1 MFAFITKKP
10 LWVNL
15 LVAIGLTLLFL
26 FLVFMTLNFWTNH
39 GEYLRVPDVKGKT
52 FIEAA
57 GFLEKQGFDVVV
69 QDSVYYDTIAP
80 TVVFKQ
86 FPDPEATVKVN
97 RTIYLTINRAN
108 APKIEMPNLVGMS
121 FRNAELEL
129 KSRGLKLGD
138 TSFVPDIAKN
148 AVKEQIWNG
157 NPIKPGTTIT
167 MGQKIS
173 LVLGAGIGNEEVP
186 VPNLYGL
193 PYPEALALTEANGI
207 GLFVVLDNDLRDTT
221 AGFVYWQN
229 PDRLDQDRRIN
240 RIRAGQMMDIRLSAI
255 KPEPKIDS
263 VTVPPKDTK
272 SEF

>member
-1 MFAFITKKP
+1 M
-10 LWVNL
+10 NL
-15 LVAIGLTLLFL
+15 LVGIALSFLFF

-52 FIEAA
+52 FAEAA
-57 GFLEKQGFDVVV
+57 GLLEKQGFDVVV

-108 APKIEMPNLVGMS
+108 APVIEMPNLVGMS

-138 TSFVPDIAKN
+138 TTYVPDIAKN

-157 NPIKPGTTIT
+157 SSIKPGSKIT

-173 LVLGAGIGNEEVP
+173 LVIGAGIGAEEVP

-193 PYPEALALTEANGI
+193 PYAEALALSEANGI
-207 GLFVVLDNDLRDTT
+207 ELFVVLDSDLRDTT

-229 PDRLDQDRRIN
+229 PERLDRDRRIN
-240 RIRAGQMMDIRLSAI
+240 RIRAGQIMDIRLGATRPEPRIDSAI
-255 KPEPKIDS
+255 AAPSKEE
-263 VTVPPKDTK
+263 K